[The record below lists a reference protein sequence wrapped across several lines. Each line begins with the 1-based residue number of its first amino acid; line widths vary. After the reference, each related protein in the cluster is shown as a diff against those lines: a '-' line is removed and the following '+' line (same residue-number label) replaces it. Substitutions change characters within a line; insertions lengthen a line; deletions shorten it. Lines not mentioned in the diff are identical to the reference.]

1 MASALINASW
11 SRPPY
16 LDVIHDA
23 GVGAQADRGAEDV
36 YREHAARLW
45 RALVAFTGDR
55 DVSSDAVAEA
65 FAQLLARGSAV
76 RDPAAWVWRAAF
88 RIAAGELGTRRDSV
102 AFANREFAD
111 VDAATAEGV
120 DLMLALQQLPTK
132 QRAAVVLRY
141 LVELPTARVARIL
154 GISPPTVRVHLMKAR
169 RRLRTILEVTDD

>member
-1 MASALINASW
+1 
-11 SRPPY
+11 
-16 LDVIHDA
+16 VIHDA
-23 GVGAQADRGAEDV
+23 EVVAETDRGAEDV

-55 DVSSDAVAEA
+55 DVSSDAVGEA

-88 RIAAGELGTRRDSV
+88 RIAGGELGIRRDRV
-102 AFANREFAD
+102 AIANREFPD
-111 VDAATAEGV
+111 IGAATVEGL
-120 DLMLALQQLPTK
+120 DLMLALQQLPAK

-169 RRLRTILEVTDD
+169 RRLRQILEVADD